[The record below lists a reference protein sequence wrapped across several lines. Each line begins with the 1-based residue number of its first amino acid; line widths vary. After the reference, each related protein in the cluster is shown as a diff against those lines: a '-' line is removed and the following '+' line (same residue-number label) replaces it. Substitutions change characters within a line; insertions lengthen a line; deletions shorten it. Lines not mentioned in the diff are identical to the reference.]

1 MSYQTIGLTPKVVI
15 VAAVIAVTLVGAAYL
30 PGIVQ
35 GSSTSSSASPTSTT
49 TTQTTATS
57 CTTLSSASTTE
68 YTSSTSVST
77 TITSSSSSS
86 NSTFCS
92 FTYSPA
98 SPVKIESV
106 QASTAQQDGATRVT
120 FQVLFENVG
129 NSPIYVLGGCGGGL
143 TSSIVGSSSVIQQT
157 AGGPLCDCAAI
168 ILTLES
174 GQNHT
179 STNPGCWSGFYYD
192 LVGLGTANVN
202 FTLSWS
208 TGSQNVIQGT
218 NSTTISA
225 QFTFG

>member
-1 MSYQTIGLTPKVVI
+1 
-15 VAAVIAVTLVGAAYL
+15 
-30 PGIVQ
+30 
-35 GSSTSSSASPTSTT
+35 
-49 TTQTTATS
+49 
-57 CTTLSSASTTE
+57 
-68 YTSSTSVST
+68 
-77 TITSSSSSS
+77 
-86 NSTFCS
+86 
-92 FTYSPA
+92 
-98 SPVKIESV
+98 VKIESV

-192 LVGLGTANVN
+192 LVGSGTANVN